1 MRRRKL
7 KEGGD
12 TAALFMGVLNL
23 LARSEGI
30 QPNLETIR
38 GLLDLLD
45 GAGNQQPQP
54 DVSFVNGSQIREKSD
69 AKDSR
74 GNAL

>member
-45 GAGNQQPQP
+45 SGNQQPQP
-54 DVSFVNGSQIREKSD
+54 DASFVNGSQIKEKTD

-74 GNAL
+74 GCAL